1 MSFAETGHSTGKAS
15 VGALLK
21 GEELPA
27 SVGDAEFTDVVNRL
41 VSGGF
46 PGWHDLAAA
55 DAQVLSRD
63 WLDQII
69 QRDLPQILGL
79 RRNPQLVEEYLRA
92 LAQMVAQPAKFAAIR
107 RRLPQERLGSIPQTA
122 LPKIHLM
129 LERAFGVDDIPAWS
143 PKLRSDSIA
152 STAPVRHLA
161 DPSLVAAALNA
172 GTDRLLAD
180 LETLGLI
187 FEAQVAHDLRVYA
200 PYDARGVF
208 HYRDMKGRDEIDVV
222 IESGDG
228 NWVGFEAKLS
238 AQAVDGAAAKLRAVA
253 VKMERPPTA
262 LAVVVPTGAAYR
274 REDGVYVLPITALG
288 E

>member
-1 MSFAETGHSTGKAS
+1 M
-15 VGALLK
+15 
-21 GEELPA
+21 
-27 SVGDAEFTDVVNRL
+27 
-41 VSGGF
+41 
-46 PGWHDLAAA
+46 
-55 DAQVLSRD
+55 
-63 WLDQII
+63 
-69 QRDLPQILGL
+69 
-79 RRNPQLVEEYLRA
+79 
-92 LAQMVAQPAKFAAIR
+92 
-107 RRLPQERLGSIPQTA
+107 
-122 LPKIHLM
+122 
-129 LERAFGVDDIPAWS
+129 
-143 PKLRSDSIA
+143 
-152 STAPVRHLA
+152 
-161 DPSLVAAALNA
+161 NA

-200 PYDARGVF
+200 PHDARGVF

-238 AQAVDGAAAKLRAVA
+238 AQAVDGAATKLRAVA
-253 VKMERPPTA
+253 AKMERPPTA